1 MPEKQRPQPHGP
13 LAELAR
19 RQYGV
24 VSIRRLMALGYSRD
38 AVSEAT
44 AAGWLHRLHRGV
56 YAVGHRRIGD
66 HGRCLAAVLHCAPGA
81 LLSHA
86 AAAWLW
92 GLYRYPP
99 GRIDV
104 TAPTRRHSK
113 GEIAVHH
120 AKLAGAD
127 RALRDRIPVT
137 SVARTLL
144 DQAAA
149 VSEERVERLLERAE
163 ELELFDLRAADELLG
178 RAGRHRGVGRLRR
191 ALALYREDPAFVR
204 SRTEKRFLDLVRRAG
219 LPPPATN
226 FNLAGFELDAYWE
239 RERFAVEIDA
249 FETHG
254 TRGAFERD
262 RLRED
267 DVQLLG
273 IETIRVTALRLK
285 REPEGVV
292 RRVGAHLARRRRELG
307 LAGAG
312 AAGAGGAANPARP
325 GGGRLP

>member
-24 VSIRRLMALGYSRD
+24 VSIRQLMALGYSRD

-113 GEIAVHH
+113 AEIAVHH

-178 RAGRHRGVGRLRR
+178 GREGTGGSGGCAGRSPYIERTRPSSARGRR
-191 ALALYREDPAFVR
+191 SGSWTWFAARDCRRRPRTSTSPVSSWTPTGSGSGSR
-204 SRTEKRFLDLVRRAG
+204 SRSTPSRRTGRAA
-219 LPPPATN
+219 PSS
-226 FNLAGFELDAYWE
+226 
-239 RERFAVEIDA
+239 
-249 FETHG
+249 G
-254 TRGAFERD
+254 TGCARTTCSCWAS
-262 RLRED
+262 
-267 DVQLLG
+267 
-273 IETIRVTALRLK
+273 
-285 REPEGVV
+285 
-292 RRVGAHLARRRRELG
+292 RRSASPRCG
-307 LAGAG
+307 
-312 AAGAGGAANPARP
+312 
-325 GGGRLP
+325 